1 MELKLIR
8 KYSKVNYTIGE
19 LRINDIYFTDCLE
32 DPVRDLNKDG
42 DLLDEGE
49 GKIPCDTAIPYG
61 TYDIILSMSPKFKR
75 VLPLL
80 LDVLHFTGIRIH
92 AGTKSDGCLIIGE
105 NTVPGKV
112 INGKKYETKLI
123 QMMLDA
129 IYNNESIWII
139 IT

>member
-1 MELKLIR
+1 MELRLRRLYQKDD
-8 KYSKVNYTIGE
+8 YTIGP
-19 LRINDIYFTDCLE
+19 LYINGQYFCDILE
-32 DPVRDLNKDG
+32 DSVRDLNKDG

-49 GKIPCDTAIPYG
+49 GKIPSKTAIPYG
-61 TYDIILSMSPKFKR
+61 SYDIILSISPKFGR

-80 LDVLHFTGIRIH
+80 LNVKHFTGIRIH
-92 AGTKSDGCLIIGE
+92 AGTKSDGCLVIGE

-129 IYNNESIWII
+129 IYNNESIQII

>member
-1 MELKLIR
+1 MELRLRRLYPKER
-8 KYSKVNYTIGE
+8 YTIDLFYVNGK
-19 LRINDIYFTDCLE
+19 YFCDCLE
-32 DPVRDLNKDG
+32 DPIRDLNKDG

-49 GKIPCDTAIPYG
+49 GKIPGDTAIPYG
-61 TYDIILSMSPKFKR
+61 TYNIILSMSPKFKR

-80 LDVLHFTGIRIH
+80 LNVPHFEGIRIH

-105 NTVPGKV
+105 NKTPGQV
-112 INGKKYETKLI
+112 VNGEKYETELI

-129 IYNNESIWII
+129 IYNNESIRII